1 VRNPYNTAFAS
12 GGSSGGTGASVAANF
27 GVVGIG
33 SDTGG
38 SVRVPSAFNAL
49 AGLRPTVGLVSR
61 TGLVPFDSVRDTPGP
76 MASNVTDMAILLD
89 VIVGPD
95 PADSATA
102 RAEGHRSPSRELKTD
117 VLKGARLGV
126 LRQVFK
132 PAVTD
137 PRIIAHFEMT
147 LTELEAAGAEIVDA
161 FVVPE
166 LDSIPRPPQTSA
178 QFKDDLTKWIAKH
191 PEVPFPSV
199 KAIAD
204 SKLLHPLHQA
214 FLDAAAAAK
223 PVDEDS
229 QTIEGRKNEQR
240 YRDAFTAAM
249 DAGKI
254 DAVIFPTWAQLPA
267 INGDRNTQLVA
278 EPKPAPSAGPTA
290 PGSGL
295 TFVGSALQWP
305 ALSVPSGYLG
315 EGLPQGLQ
323 ILGRAWDEGKIIGYA
338 FAYEQATHRRRPPA
352 ATPPLNR

>member
-1 VRNPYNTAFAS
+1 V
-12 GGSSGGTGASVAANF
+12 
-27 GVVGIG
+27 
-33 SDTGG
+33 
-38 SVRVPSAFNAL
+38 
-49 AGLRPTVGLVSR
+49 
-61 TGLVPFDSVRDTPGP
+61 
-76 MASNVTDMAILLD
+76 
-89 VIVGPD
+89 D
-95 PADSATA
+95 P
-102 RAEGHRSPSRELKTD
+102 
-117 VLKGARLGV
+117 
-126 LRQVFK
+126 
-132 PAVTD
+132 
-137 PRIIAHFEMT
+137 
-147 LTELEAAGAEIVDA
+147 

-191 PEVPFPSV
+191 PEVPLPSV

-323 ILGRAWDEGKIIGYA
+323 ILGRAWDEGKIIGHA
-338 FAYEQATHRRRPPA
+338 FAYEQATHRHRPPA